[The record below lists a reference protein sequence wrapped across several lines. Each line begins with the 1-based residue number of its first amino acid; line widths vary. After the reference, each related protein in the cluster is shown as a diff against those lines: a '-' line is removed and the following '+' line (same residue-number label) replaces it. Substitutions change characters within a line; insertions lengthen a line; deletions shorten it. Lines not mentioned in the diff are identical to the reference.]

1 MKKIIVLILTI
12 LLFGCSSNIKEDRID
27 RISIRSIGLGILYP
41 VKITEESIRDLEAY
55 EISNKDSIDLVKEYI
70 SKLEP
75 SIENRIVEG
84 NIYMVSDFY
93 YKNKKLY
100 TLRFDKGRIDFD
112 GRVYK
117 KNDTLIEILYRNKIR
132 FGRN

>member
-1 MKKIIVLILTI
+1 M
-12 LLFGCSSNIKEDRID
+12 LFGCSSNIKEDRID